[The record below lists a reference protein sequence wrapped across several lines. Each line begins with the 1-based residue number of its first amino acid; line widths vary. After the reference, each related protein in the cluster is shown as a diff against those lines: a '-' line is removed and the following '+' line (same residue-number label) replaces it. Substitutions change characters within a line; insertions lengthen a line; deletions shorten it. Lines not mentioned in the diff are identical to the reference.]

1 MRVAV
6 AKKLA
11 ADQGM
16 NIEYSNQKRLYILS
30 DKEQGWPEQY
40 FPGNVLRDMDEKT
53 FCEFFMRIKPD

>member
-30 DKEQGWPEQY
+30 DKEQGLPDQY
-40 FPGNVLRDMDEKT
+40 FPGNVLRDMD
-53 FCEFFMRIKPD
+53 